1 MKLFELLRAAYGTT
15 ALLAPGAIEH
25 LLSGHAPDGRA
36 RTVIRI
42 LGARHLLQ
50 AAVAVRGSRGI
61 HLLGSGVDLLHALT
75 AAGLAVA
82 DERRRP
88 AAAANAAIALA
99 FAAGEQRLSSKS
111 R

>member
-1 MKLFELLRAAYGTT
+1 MLELIRTAYGTT
-15 ALLAPGAIEH
+15 ALIAPGAVEH
-25 LLSGHAPDGRA
+25 LLSGHAPDERA

-50 AAVAVRGSRGI
+50 AAVTARGSRGI
-61 HLLGSGVDLLHALT
+61 HLLGCGVDLLHALT
-75 AAGLAVA
+75 AAGLAVV